1 MLITGAL
8 NGARFVA
15 CVGLVAVHF
24 PFPPIM
30 ADVSFIAHRPD
41 RPVSPSTPP
50 VLLDLST
57 ADWIVVAAYF
67 VFLLY
72 LGFRGSALSRGSS
85 EQFLLG
91 GRMLSLPGFV
101 AALVAT
107 WYGGI
112 LGVGEFS
119 YLYGI
124 ANWFVFGFP
133 YYVFAVIFALFL
145 AGRIR
150 ETGRFSIPDQL
161 FHSYDRKTGLLVSIL
176 VFFNTSPAPYLL
188 MMAVL
193 LQVVTGWPFEICLGI
208 GALISMLYVFAGGFR
223 AVVRTDLLQ
232 FSLMFGGFLLLLA
245 FLLPRYGL
253 VPFLAQNLPPLH
265 LTLTGGHSWQYIL
278 VWFFIALWTL
288 VSPQFHQFTLSAR
301 SPRTAR
307 QGIFLSVGFW
317 FVFDTITTL
326 SGLYA
331 RALLPDLAQPGM
343 AYPLLADHVL
353 PTVAKGIFFV
363 GMLATVMS
371 TTDGLTFI
379 AGLTLGRDILARWGG
394 HDNDRAV
401 TRQTQWGVV
410 ITTTLSAAAV
420 LLVPSVIDLWYIIGT
435 LFIPALLLPL
445 AVTYYPRFL
454 ISNRMTFTAMLGGF
468 LLSVLS
474 LTLGQLQHGDGPISY
489 PFGIEPMYLGLGF
502 SVLVYLFAG
511 LRRRAEHSRTA

>member
-1 MLITGAL
+1 M
-8 NGARFVA
+8 
-15 CVGLVAVHF
+15 
-24 PFPPIM
+24 
-30 ADVSFIAHRPD
+30 
-41 RPVSPSTPP
+41 
-50 VLLDLST
+50 
-57 ADWIVVAAYF
+57 ADWIVVAVYF

-72 LGFRGSALSRGSS
+72 LGFRGSALNRASS

-133 YYVFAVIFALFL
+133 YYIFAVIFALFF
-145 AGRIR
+145 ARRIR
-150 ETGRFSIPDQL
+150 ATGHFSIPDQL
-161 FHSYDRKTGLLVSIL
+161 FHSYDRKTGLLGSIL
-176 VFFNTSPAPYLL
+176 VFFNSSPAPYLL

-193 LQVVTGWPFEICLGI
+193 LQVVTGWRFEFCLVV
-208 GALISMLYVFAGGFR
+208 GAFISMAYVHAGGFR

-253 VPFLAQNLPPLH
+253 FPFLEDNLPPLH

-301 SPRTAR
+301 SPETAR
-307 QGIFLSVGFW
+307 RGIFLSVAFW

-343 AYPLLADHVL
+343 AYPLLAEQVL
-353 PTVAKGIFFV
+353 PSVAKGVFFV

-379 AGLTLGRDILARWGG
+379 AALTLGRDVLTRWGG
-394 HDNDRAV
+394 RDDDRAV
-401 TRQTQWGVV
+401 TKQTQWGVV
-410 ITTTLSAAAV
+410 ITTTLSVAAV
-420 LLVPSVIDLWYIIGT
+420 LVFPSVIDLWYVIGT

-445 AVTYYPRFL
+445 VATYYPRLL
-454 ISNRMTFTAMLGGF
+454 ISNGWTFAAMLGGF

-474 LTLGQLQHGDGPISY
+474 LTLGQLRPAAGSIPY

-502 SVLVYLFAG
+502 SVLIYALAG
-511 LRRRAEHSRTA
+511 FLRRGNRSVPG

>member
-1 MLITGAL
+1 
-8 NGARFVA
+8 
-15 CVGLVAVHF
+15 
-24 PFPPIM
+24 M
-30 ADVSFIAHRPD
+30 ADAAYSDHSQDHLVSSSAL
-41 RPVSPSTPP
+41 PVQLGFSA
-50 VLLDLST
+50 

-72 LGFRGSALSRGSS
+72 LGFRGSALNRGSS

-119 YLYGI
+119 YLYGL

-133 YYVFAVIFALFL
+133 YYVFAVIFAVFL

-150 ETGRFSIPDQL
+150 TTGRYSIPDQL
-161 FHSYDRKTGLLVSIL
+161 FHTYDRKTGLLGSIL
-176 VFFNTSPAPYLL
+176 VFFNSSPAPYLL

-193 LQVVTGWPFEICLGI
+193 LQVVTGWPFELCLI
-208 GALISMLYVFAGGFR
+208 TGALLSMFYVFAGGFR

-232 FSLMFGGFLLLLA
+232 FSLMFGGFILLLA

-253 VPFLAQNLPPLH
+253 MPFLSQNLPPLH
-265 LTLTGGHSWQYIL
+265 LTLTGGHTWQYIL

-307 QGIFLSVGFW
+307 RGIFISVGFW
-317 FVFDTITTL
+317 FVFDSITTL

-331 RALLPDLAQPGM
+331 RALLPDLAHPGM
-343 AYPLLADHVL
+343 AYPLLAEQVL
-353 PTVAKGIFFV
+353 PSVAKGIFFV

-379 AGLTLGRDILARWGG
+379 AALTLGRDILTRWGG
-394 HDNDRAV
+394 RDDDHAM

-410 ITTTLSAAAV
+410 ITTTLSVSAV
-420 LLVPSVIDLWYIIGT
+420 LLFPSVIDLWYIIGT

-445 AVTYYPRFL
+445 AATYYPRFL
-454 ISNRMTFTAMLGGF
+454 ISNGWTFAAMLGGF
-468 LLSVLS
+468 LLSMMS
-474 LTLGQLQHGDGPISY
+474 LTVGQLWHHGGPIPY

-502 SVLVYLFAG
+502 SVAVYGLAAM
-511 LRRRAEHSRTA
+511 LRRRDRVTSR